1 MCYNIP
7 GAQLLEHRAQVVEH
21 QIMEERT
28 LLRGGRST
36 LKEIAREAG
45 VSVSTAS
52 VVLGGKA
59 AQRRISHAVQRRVQ
73 EVARQHDYSPNLL
86 VRSLQEGRTHIL
98 SFYNAFGH
106 RHPDELYIDPL
117 ATP

>member
-1 MCYNIP
+1 S
-7 GAQLLEHRAQVVEH
+7 EHVAQVVEPRL
-21 QIMEERT
+21 MEERT

-36 LKEIAREAG
+36 LKEIAWEAG

-52 VVLGGKA
+52 VVLSGKA
-59 AQRRISHAVQRRVQ
+59 AQRRISRAVQRRVQ

-106 RHPDELYIDPL
+106 RHRDDLHMDRLSTAIERAAGD
-117 ATP
+117 